1 MYHLRLTVMK
11 TTTVHVRNDNTA
23 TLTCPACGSIK
34 QFSAEP
40 YLLKQ
45 HTMAVRC
52 HCQESFSVLL
62 NFRRHYRKQT
72 NLPGTYEIAS
82 EGGMGGGII
91 QINNIS
97 RSGVGFT
104 VSGLH
109 RIEKDQ
115 EIRIEFQLNDKNK
128 TVLKKL
134 AVVKSV
140 RQNAVGCEFKNNV
153 EMDKALGFFL
163 QN

>member
-1 MYHLRLTVMK
+1 MN

-23 TLTCPACGSIK
+23 TLTCPACGFIK

-40 YLLKQ
+40 YLLRQ
-45 HTMAVRC
+45 HTIAVRC

-72 NLPGTYEIAS
+72 NLSGIYEIAS
-82 EGGMGGGII
+82 DGGSGGGII
-91 QINNIS
+91 QIANIS

-109 RIEKDQ
+109 RIKKGQ
-115 EIRIEFQLNDKNK
+115 QIRIEFQLNDKNK
-128 TVLKKL
+128 TVLKKQ

-140 RQNAVGCEFKNNV
+140 RQNAVGCEFINNV

-163 QN
+163 QS